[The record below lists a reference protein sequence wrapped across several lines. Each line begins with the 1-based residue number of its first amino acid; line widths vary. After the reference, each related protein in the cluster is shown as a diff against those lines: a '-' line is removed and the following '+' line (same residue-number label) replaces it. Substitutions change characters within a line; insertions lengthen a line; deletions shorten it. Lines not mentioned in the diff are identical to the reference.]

1 MLRASLGARLG
12 SVTPVTDEW
21 GPAPGLPDETFE
33 HDGLI
38 TKRLL
43 RAAAFAHLRPLPDQ
57 LLWDVGAGSGAVGIE
72 WARSA
77 PGAHA
82 VGIERD
88 PVRADR
94 ARRNVGRLA
103 PGLVQILEGDA
114 EELLPGLARPDA
126 VFIGGGV
133 ATEIVETCMAAL
145 RLSGRLVA
153 HGVTLETERT
163 LADLH
168 RALGGSLSRISID
181 HAEPLGRFRSWR
193 PLRPVVQWAWVK
205 A

>member
-1 MLRASLGARLG
+1 M
-12 SVTPVTDEW
+12 TDEL

-43 RAAAFAHLRPLPDQ
+43 RAAAFAHPRPMPEQ

-94 ARRNVGRLA
+94 ARRNVDRLA
-103 PGLVQILEGDA
+103 PGLVQIVEGDA
-114 EELLPGLARPDA
+114 EVLLVGLARPDA
-126 VFIGGGV
+126 V
-133 ATEIVETCMAAL
+133 TDIVEACMAAL
-145 RLSGRLVA
+145 SPSGRLVA

-163 LADLH
+163 LTDLH

-181 HAEPLGRFRSWR
+181 SAEPLGRFWSRR

>member
-1 MLRASLGARLG
+1 
-12 SVTPVTDEW
+12 VTDEL

-43 RAAAFAHLRPLPDQ
+43 RAAAFAHLRPMPDQ

-94 ARRNVGRLA
+94 ARRNVERLA
-103 PGLVQILEGDA
+103 PGLVQIVEGDA
-114 EELLPGLARPDA
+114 EVLLLGLASPDA
-126 VFIGGGV
+126 VFIGGGGAV
-133 ATEIVETCMAAL
+133 THIVEACMAAL
-145 RLSGRLVA
+145 TPSGRLVA

-163 LADLH
+163 LTDLH

-181 HAEPLGRFRSWR
+181 SAEPLGRFWSWR

>member
-1 MLRASLGARLG
+1 M
-12 SVTPVTDEW
+12 TDEL

-43 RAAAFAHLRPLPDQ
+43 RAAAFAHLRPMPGQ

-77 PGAHA
+77 PGAQA

-88 PVRADR
+88 PIRAER
-94 ARRNVGRLA
+94 ARRNVERLA
-103 PGLVQILEGDA
+103 PGLVRIVEGEADG
-114 EELLPGLARPDA
+114 LLAGLAQPDA
-126 VFIGGGV
+126 VFIGGGAV
-133 ATEIVETCMAAL
+133 TGIVEACMAAL
-145 RLSGRLVA
+145 RPSGRLVA
-153 HGVTLETERT
+153 HAVTIDTER
-163 LADLH
+163 LLGDMH

-181 HAEPLGRFRSWR
+181 SAEPLGRFWSWQ

>member
-1 MLRASLGARLG
+1 M
-12 SVTPVTDEW
+12 TDEL

-88 PVRADR
+88 PVRAER
-94 ARRNVGRLA
+94 ARRNVVRLA
-103 PGLVQILEGDA
+103 PGLVQIVQGDA
-114 EELLPGLARPDA
+114 DGLLPGLARPNA
-126 VFIGGGV
+126 VFIGGGAV
-133 ATEIVETCMAAL
+133 TEVVEACMAAL
-145 RLSGRLVA
+145 RPSGRLVV

-163 LADLH
+163 LTDLH
-168 RALGGSLSRISID
+168 RVLGGSLSRISID
-181 HAEPLGRFRSWR
+181 SAEPLGRFWSWR